1 MFSKKFSPK
10 ALPVLAPLVA
20 AVAIAALGACSP
32 RVDVR
37 GNLPDSEIVD
47 TIKVGQSTKDIVQ
60 ELLGTPSTIATTDN
74 EVWYYIGEKTE
85 TVAFFSP
92 TVLDR
97 KVLEIRFDENAR
109 VTQVARYGLEDGKDV
124 SLVGR
129 ETPTRGKELGF
140 VEQLIGNIGRFNT
153 NSTDN

>member
-10 ALPVLAPLVA
+10 ILPLLAPLVA
-20 AVAIAALGACSP
+20 AVALAALGACSP

-37 GNLPDSEIVD
+37 GNLPDSEVVD

-97 KVLEIRFDENAR
+97 RVLEIRFDENAR

-153 NSTDN
+153 NSTGN